1 MKRIIIIALIF
12 SGITFSSFG
21 QMTAGIKAGANFSE
35 IIFSKSDAVLNES
48 YSSHISFHAGSY
60 IRESLTDQLL
70 WQIEILFSNKG
81 YKSEIDGQTINISL
95 NYLNWPVLLVYKPFK
110 VVEFEFGPE
119 LGLMIS
125 GEESLNSFDFG
136 IDFGTR
142 FNINPKLNCGLRYSY
157 GLPFK
162 MQLEGTD
169 AEGNDITYQNS
180 VFQIYLGFNLFSEP
194 TGN

>member
-1 MKRIIIIALIF
+1 MITLIL
-12 SGITFSSFG
+12 SGITFSSYA
-21 QMTAGIKAGANFSE
+21 QMTAGIKAGANFSDM
-35 IIFSKSDAVLNES
+35 IFSKSESVINES
-48 YSSHISFHAGSY
+48 YSSRISFHAGSY
-60 IRESLTDQLL
+60 IKASLTDQLL

-81 YKSEIDGQTINISL
+81 YKSDVDGQTANISL
-95 NYLNWPVLLVYKPFK
+95 NYINWPILLVYRPFN

-162 MQLEGTD
+162 MQLEGTN

-180 VFQIYLGFNLFSEP
+180 VFQIYLGFNLFSESK
-194 TGN
+194 GK